1 MTTTRRS
8 EAERLMQTVIEE
20 TFFADAE
27 AGRAD
32 VETLCRVA
40 AVTPDW
46 LRARIDAGL
55 LAPAAPRTDVAWLR
69 RVRCMVRIESDFEA
83 VPELAALVADLE
95 DEIALLRRRLQRV
108 GVGD

>member
-1 MTTTRRS
+1 MTTRRS
-8 EAERLMQTVIEE
+8 EAERLMQTMIDE
-20 TFFADAE
+20 TFFADTTA
-27 AGRAD
+27 AQAD

-55 LAPAAPRTDVAWLR
+55 LAPAAPRIDVEWLQ
-69 RVRCMVRIESDFEA
+69 RVRCMVRVESDFDA

-95 DEIALLRRRLQRV
+95 DEIHHLRRRLQRV
-108 GVGD
+108 GVGH